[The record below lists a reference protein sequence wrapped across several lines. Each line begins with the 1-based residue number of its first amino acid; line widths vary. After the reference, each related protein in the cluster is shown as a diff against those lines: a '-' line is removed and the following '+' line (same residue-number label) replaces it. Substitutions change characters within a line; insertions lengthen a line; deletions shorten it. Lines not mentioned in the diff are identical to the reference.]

1 MFTSYAQN
9 FEDVILWRALK
20 HVENGT
26 YIDIGAQDPIVD
38 SVSLG
43 FYEHGWRGVHVEP
56 VPQYAEKLRRARPDE
71 DVIECVVGSEPGTKT
86 FFSIPGSGLSTAE
99 AENAY
104 GHAAQ
109 GHTVER
115 INVRCIPL
123 SELLDSRS
131 STDIHWL
138 KIDVEGMEKAVLDG
152 WLPSAV
158 RPWIVAIESTL
169 PTSPEV
175 NFSAWEPQL
184 LALGYE
190 YVYFDGLN
198 RFYVHNTHQ
207 ALKSHFGPG
216 PNVFDGFALSGLA
229 SAPFCH
235 KTVTQLVE
243 LRETLAS
250 RTAEAERQKALAA
263 DYLASLKAYTQVVTG
278 LKERVSILQLENEW
292 LHRPTGSWNPLLP
305 LRLTVRVVRSN
316 LSMTSARIFS
326 PVRDITSSAVRR
338 ITNSRKLRNIARRGL
353 QSFPAVTAR
362 LRTLVTRV
370 GVQNS
375 YRPSHA
381 IAVTSVPPR
390 SGQADTVTAL
400 LNSAAQWKAGKRINA
415 QSS

>member
-43 FYEHGWRGVHVEP
+43 FYEAGWRGVHVEP

-71 DVIECVVGSEPGTKT
+71 DVIECVVGSEPGTKA

-99 AENAY
+99 AENAE

-131 STDIHWL
+131 GADIHWL
-138 KIDVEGMEKAVLDG
+138 KIDVEGMEKAVIDG
-152 WLPSAV
+152 WLPSSV
-158 RPWIVAIESTL
+158 RPWIVVIESTL
-169 PTSPEV
+169 PTSPEI
-175 NFSAWEPQL
+175 NFAAWEPQL

-198 RFYVHNTHQ
+198 RFYVHNTRR

-235 KTVTQLVE
+235 KTVSQLVE
-243 LRETLAS
+243 LREILGS
-250 RTAEAERQKALAA
+250 RIAEAEQQKALAA
-263 DYLASLKAYTQVVTG
+263 DYLASLKSYGQVLTR
-278 LKERVSILQLENEW
+278 LKERVSILQMENEW

-305 LRLTVRVVRSN
+305 LRLAVRYFRSN
-316 LSMTSARIFS
+316 FLMMLERIVS
-326 PVRDITSSAVRR
+326 PVRDKAGSTVRR
-338 ITNSRKLRNIARRGL
+338 ITNSRQLRKIARRGL
-353 QSFPAVTAR
+353 RSFPAVTAR

-370 GVQNS
+370 GAVDS
-375 YRPSHA
+375 YRPSLA
-381 IAVTSVPPR
+381 IAVASFPAQ
-390 SGQADTVTAL
+390 SGQKDTVTAL
-400 LNSAAQWKAGKRINA
+400 VNSASQWKAGKRINA
-415 QSS
+415 RSS

>member
-26 YIDIGAQDPIVD
+26 YVDIGAQDPIVD

-43 FYEHGWRGVHVEP
+43 FYEHGWRGIHVEP
-56 VPQYAEKLRRARPDE
+56 VPEYAEKLRRARPDE
-71 DVIECVVGSEPGTKT
+71 EVIECVVGSEPGTKT

-99 AENAY
+99 AENAQ

-115 INVRCIPL
+115 IDVRCIPL
-123 SELLDSRS
+123 SELLDSR
-131 STDIHWL
+131 TDAEIHWL
-138 KIDVEGMEKAVLDG
+138 KIDVEGMEKAVIDG

-158 RPWIVAIESTL
+158 RPWIVVVESTL

-198 RFYVHNTHQ
+198 RFYVHNTRPT
-207 ALKSHFGPG
+207 LKSHFGPG
-216 PNVFDGFALSGLA
+216 PNVFDGFSLSGLA

-235 KTVTQLVE
+235 KTVSQLME
-243 LRETLAS
+243 LRETLS
-250 RTAEAERQKALAA
+250 GRSAEAEHQKALAA
-263 DYLASLKAYTQVVTG
+263 DYLTALKAYTLVVAG
-278 LKERVSILQLENEW
+278 LKERVSVLQMENEW
-292 LHRPTGSWNPLLP
+292 LHRPTGTWSPLLP
-305 LRLTVRVVRSN
+305 VRLTTRYLKSTLSKMTARALNPLIEKVRSEVSRVVKSRKLKRVVRR
-316 LSMTSARIFS
+316 LLQPYPRIMTRIRTIVS
-326 PVRDITSSAVRR
+326 RLGAHHSYYPVHAMAAS
-338 ITNSRKLRNIARRGL
+338 
-353 QSFPAVTAR
+353 PAVA
-362 LRTLVTRV
+362 
-370 GVQNS
+370 Q
-375 YRPSHA
+375 
-381 IAVTSVPPR
+381 
-390 SGQADTVTAL
+390 SGQTDTVTAL
-400 LNSAAQWKAGKRINA
+400 MNSAAQWKAGKRLNA